1 MAAELDRV
9 IGLRT
14 RSALDNVPLMD
25 RGGVLSEPE
34 SDLVRNLLP
43 AAPSF
48 FCCSFFAPS
57 EVSLD
62 SGLSI
67 LAAGEL
73 LGATP
78 PVPRGR
84 LVAILLVP
92 PL

>member
-25 RGGVLSEPE
+25 MGGVLSEPE

-43 AAPSF
+43 AT

-84 LVAILLVP
+84 LVPILLVP